1 MSGRRP
7 FIAGFAA
14 ALLAPRAL
22 AQTQAPPVV
31 CYLALATR
39 QVDVGGVAAFRE
51 GMRTLGHVEGRS
63 YRLAEIYA
71 DGQYGRAEALLRK
84 QLETPVRVVL
94 APGPASARLVLG
106 ITRTVPIVSV
116 GLHPRGGQTDL
127 FASLAQPGGMVTG
140 VSNFGEEL
148 AAKRVQ
154 LLKEMVP
161 GLASVGVLHNAT
173 DAVYQRWGEE
183 TETELRGQGLAT
195 MRLGL
200 TSPSLDALTQSLR
213 GARAAGVQALMVV
226 RDFLTS
232 TLYQPIS
239 RIGRDL
245 RLATMAEERRYPEA
259 GALMSYGV
267 GDRDQFGRAAGYV
280 DRILKGAKP
289 AELPIEQLTRFELV
303 LNAATARALGLRI
316 PAALRL
322 RADAVIE

>member
-1 MSGRRP
+1 MSGRRS
-7 FIAGFAA
+7 FVAGLAG
-14 ALLAPRAL
+14 ALLVPRAI
-22 AQTQAPPVV
+22 AQAPAVV

-39 QVDVGGVAAFRE
+39 QADVGGVAAFRE
-51 GMRTLGHVEGRS
+51 AMHDLGQVEGRT
-63 YRLAEIYA
+63 YRLAELYA
-71 DGQYGRAEALLRK
+71 DGQYNRAEELLRR
-84 QLETPVRVVL
+84 QLERPVNVFL

-127 FASLAQPGGMVTG
+127 FASLAKPGGMVTG

-154 LLKEMVP
+154 LLKEMMP
-161 GLASVGVLHNAT
+161 ALNSVGVLHNAT
-173 DAVYQRWGEE
+173 DRVYQRWGEE
-183 TETELRGQGLAT
+183 TEAELRGQGLAT

-200 TSPSLDALTQSLR
+200 TSPSLDALAQSLR
-213 GARAAGVQALMVV
+213 GARAAGVQALVVV

-239 RIGRDL
+239 KVSRDL
-245 RLATMAEERRYPEA
+245 KLATMAEERRYPDA

-280 DRILKGAKP
+280 DRILKGARP
-289 AELPIEQLTRFELV
+289 ADLPIEQPTRFELV
-303 LNAATARALGLRI
+303 VNAGTARALGLRI
-316 PAALRL
+316 PTALRV
-322 RADAVIE
+322 RADAVLE

>member
-7 FIAGFAA
+7 FLAGLAG

-22 AQTQAPPVV
+22 AQAPAVV

-39 QVDVGGVAAFRE
+39 QADVAGVAAFNE
-51 GMRTLGHVEGRS
+51 GMRSLGHVEGRT
-63 YRLAEIYA
+63 YRLVELYA
-71 DGQYGRAEALLRK
+71 DGQYSRADGLLRK
-84 QLETPVRVVL
+84 QLETPVHVFL

-106 ITRTVPIVSV
+106 VTRTVPIVSV

-127 FASLAQPGGMVTG
+127 FATLAQPGGMVTG
-140 VSNFGEEL
+140 VSSFGEEL

-154 LLKEMVP
+154 LLKEMMP
-161 GLASVGVLHNAT
+161 QLASVGVLHNAT
-173 DAVYQRWGEE
+173 DLVFQRWGEE
-183 TETELRGQGLAT
+183 TEAELRSQGLAT
-195 MRLGL
+195 MRIGL
-200 TSPSLDALTQSLR
+200 TSPSLDALGQSLR
-213 GARAAGVQALMVV
+213 SARAAGVQALVVV

-232 TLYQPIS
+232 ALYQPIS
-239 RIGRDL
+239 KIGRDL
-245 RLATMAEERRYPEA
+245 KLATIAEERRYPDA

-289 AELPIEQLTRFELV
+289 AELPIEQPTRFEFV
-303 LNAATARALGLRI
+303 VNASTARTLGLHV

-322 RADAVIE
+322 RADAVVE